1 MRFTHLY
8 APPKPQIPKTPNMS
22 SIDKPAELLKG
33 PEMTTTTSFF
43 RFNPALRNTALVV
56 LVALVSAASLPVMAQ
71 PMGMAGGAGMHGG
84 AVGHGGHGGPGR
96 GMMGMSERMLD
107 AVKAT
112 PDQRA
117 QIKQI
122 MDAARKD
129 MQSQHDARKALQ
141 GEAAKLFA
149 QPNVDANAV
158 EALRQKQ
165 MAQHDQASKRMMQ
178 AMLDASR
185 VLTPDQRKQLADRM
199 QQRHQMMERHMKE
212 RQTLDAPK
220 S

>member
-1 MRFTHLY
+1 
-8 APPKPQIPKTPNMS
+8 MS
-22 SIDKPAELLKG
+22 SIEQPAVLLKG
-33 PEMTTTTSFF
+33 PEMTTMTSRF
-43 RFNPALRNTALVV
+43 RLNPAVRNTALVA
-56 LVALVSAASLPVMAQ
+56 LVALISAASLPAMAQ
-71 PMGMAGGAGMHGG
+71 PMGMPGGAGMHGG
-84 AVGHGGHGGPGR
+84 AGGHGGHGGPGR

-112 PDQRA
+112 PEQRT

-129 MQSQHDARKALQ
+129 MQSQHEARKALQ
-141 GEAAKLFA
+141 GEAAKLFT

-185 VLTPDQRKQLADRM
+185 VLTPEQRKQLADRM
-199 QQRHQMMERHMKE
+199 QQRRQMMERHMKE
-212 RQTLDAPK
+212 RQALDAPK